1 MRILSTLLI
10 LMFAFTVHAQEM
22 HMQQYAR
29 LKKGLFNKNK
39 IKTDKKLA
47 ILDLKTS
54 EQGFTFKADGKTE
67 LAPEEGEGI
76 LTLTTPD
83 KTKFIV
89 INHPKFGQL
98 SWKVPG
104 NKGLRK
110 KKRYAAT
117 LLTLDPDEEY
127 KLQKQWVV
135 FDIQPSDAIVTI
147 DSTTTIVHN
156 GRLQQY
162 LALGKHQ
169 YKAESPFYTEVKDS
183 FELTDE
189 RELCIPIVLQ
199 PIYSYLTVKTAMEG
213 AEILID
219 GQRVGWTQGTS
230 GHLSKGNHRVVVNHK
245 GQKYYDAMVNIGWQE
260 KKTIEL
266 TAADLQPIIDKKTVA
281 AKAAEHRA
289 AANKN
294 LIAMSA
300 NPVAFQAM
308 TDSAVVAMDQTKKTT
323 YYGMINVH
331 SNEIGADVYVDGKLI
346 GTTPCI
352 VKQLPAGRTCKVRL
366 TKAGFHD
373 REMVVMVEGNDLA
386 DVRLDLKK
394 KKGQRR

>member
-1 MRILSTLLI
+1 MRILNILLV
-10 LMFAFTVHAQEM
+10 LWFALAVHAQEM
-22 HMQQYAR
+22 HIQQYAKV
-29 LKKGLFNKNK
+29 KKGLLNKSH
-39 IKTDKKLA
+39 IKTDKKQA
-47 ILDLKTS
+47 IIDLKTS
-54 EQGFTFKADGKTE
+54 QKGFTFKADGKTE
-67 LAPEEGEGI
+67 LTPEEGEGI

-135 FDIQPSDAIVTI
+135 FDIQPNDAIVTI

-162 LALGKHQ
+162 LAIGKHQ
-169 YKAESPFYTEVKDS
+169 YKAESPFYSEMKDS

-189 RELCIPIVLQ
+189 RELCIPIKLQ

-245 GQKYYDAMVNIGWQE
+245 GQKYYDAMVDIDWQE

-266 TAADLQPIIDKKTVA
+266 TADDLKPIVDKRTVA
-281 AKAAEHRA
+281 VKAAAHRA
-289 AANKN
+289 AADKQ
-294 LIAMSA
+294 LMAMSA
-300 NPVAFQAM
+300 NPVAIQAM
-308 TDSAVVAMDQTKKTT
+308 SDSAVAAMDQTKTTT

-331 SNEIGADVYVDGKLI
+331 SNEIGANVYVDGKLI

-366 TKAGFHD
+366 AKAGFHD

>member
-1 MRILSTLLI
+1 MRILNILLVFW
-10 LMFAFTVHAQEM
+10 FALAVHAQEM
-22 HMQQYAR
+22 HIQQYAKV
-29 LKKGLFNKNK
+29 KKGLLNKNN
-39 IKTDKKLA
+39 IKTDKKQA
-47 ILDLKTS
+47 IIDLKTS
-54 EQGFTFKADGKTE
+54 EQGFTFKANGQTE
-67 LAPEEGEGI
+67 LAPEQGEGI

-83 KTKFIV
+83 KTKYIV

-117 LLTLDPDEEY
+117 LLTIDPDEEY

-147 DSTTTIVHN
+147 DSTMTIVHN

-162 LALGKHQ
+162 LAIGKHKF
-169 YKAESPFYTEVKDS
+169 KAESPFYSELKDS

-189 RELCIPIVLQ
+189 RELTIPIELQ

-213 AEILID
+213 AEILVD

-230 GHLSKGNHRVVVNHK
+230 GRLSEGNHRVVVNHG
-245 GQKYYDAMVNIGWQE
+245 GQKYYDAMVNIGCQE
-260 KKTIEL
+260 KKIIEL
-266 TAADLQPIIDKKTVA
+266 TADDLKPITDKAKTA
-281 AKAAEHRA
+281 AHRA
-289 AANKN
+289 AADKH
-294 LIAMSA
+294 LVAMSA
-300 NPVAFQAM
+300 NPVAIQTM
-308 TDSAVVAMDQTKKTT
+308 SDSAVVAMDKTKKTT

-352 VKQLPAGRTCKVRL
+352 VKQLPAGRTCRVRL
-366 TKAGFHD
+366 VKAGFHD
-373 REMVVMVEGNDLA
+373 NEMVVMVEGNDLA

>member
-1 MRILSTLLI
+1 MRILNILLV
-10 LMFAFTVHAQEM
+10 LWFALAVHAQEM
-22 HMQQYAR
+22 HIQQYAKV
-29 LKKGLFNKNK
+29 KKGLLNKNH
-39 IKTDKKLA
+39 IKTDKKQA
-47 ILDLKTS
+47 IIDLKTS

-117 LLTLDPDEEY
+117 LLTIDPDEEH

-135 FDIQPSDAIVTI
+135 FNIQPSDAILTV
-147 DSTTTIVHN
+147 DSTMTIVHN

-162 LALGKHQ
+162 LAIGKHQ
-169 YKAESPFYTEVKDS
+169 FKAESPFYSEVKDS

-189 RELCIPIVLQ
+189 RELTIPIELQ

-213 AEILID
+213 AEILVD

-230 GHLSKGNHRVVVNHK
+230 GRLSEGNHRVVVNHD

-266 TAADLQPIIDKKTVA
+266 TAADLKPIADKS
-281 AKAAEHRA
+281 KAATHRA
-289 AANKN
+289 DADKH
-294 LIAMSA
+294 LVAMSA
-300 NPVAFQAM
+300 NPVAIQTM
-308 TDSAVVAMDQTKKTT
+308 SDSAMVAMDKTKKTT

>member
-1 MRILSTLLI
+1 MRILNILLV
-10 LMFAFTVHAQEM
+10 LWFALAVHAQEM
-22 HMQQYAR
+22 HIQQYAKV
-29 LKKGLFNKNK
+29 KKGLLNKNN
-39 IKTDKKLA
+39 IKTNKKQA
-47 ILDLKTS
+47 IIDLKTS
-54 EQGFTFKADGKTE
+54 EQGFTFKADDKTE
-67 LAPEEGEGI
+67 LAPEQGEGI

-98 SWKVPG
+98 TWKVPG
-104 NKGLRK
+104 NKGLCK

-117 LLTLDPDEEY
+117 LLTIDPDEEY
-127 KLQKQWVV
+127 KLQKQWVI
-135 FDIQPSDAIVTI
+135 FDIQPNDAIVTI
-147 DSTTTIVHN
+147 DSTITIVHN

-162 LALGKHQ
+162 LAIGKHT
-169 YKAESPFYTEVKDS
+169 YKAETPFYSEIRDS

-189 RELCIPIVLQ
+189 RELSIPIELQ

-219 GQRVGWTQGTS
+219 GQRVGVTQGTS
-230 GHLSKGNHRVVVNHK
+230 GRLSEGNHRVVVKHN
-245 GQKYYDAMVNIGWQE
+245 GQKYYDAMVKIGWQE

-266 TAADLQPIIDKKTVA
+266 TDSELKPIIDKAAVA
-281 AKAAEHRA
+281 AHRA
-289 AANKN
+289 EANKN

-300 NPVAFQAM
+300 TPAAIQAM
-308 TDSAVVAMDQTKKTT
+308 SDSAVMAMDVTKKTT

-331 SNEIGADVYVDGKLI
+331 SNEIGADVFVDGKLI

-366 TKAGFHD
+366 EKAGFHNN
-373 REMVVMVEGNDLA
+373 EIVVMVEGNNLA